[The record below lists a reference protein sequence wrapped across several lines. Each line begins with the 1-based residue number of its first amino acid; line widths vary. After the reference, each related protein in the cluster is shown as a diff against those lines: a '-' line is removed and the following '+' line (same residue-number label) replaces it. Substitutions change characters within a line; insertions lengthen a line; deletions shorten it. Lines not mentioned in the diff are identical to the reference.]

1 MEEIYGSPVEIK
13 VYAYEP
19 IDLPFKKCERFS
31 SYQIAVMFSFMVLM
45 AFLCWFLFGWVNLFR

>member
-19 IDLPFKKCERFS
+19 IDSPPFQKMKDS
-31 SYQIAVMFSFMVLM
+31 LHIKL
-45 AFLCWFLFGWVNLFR
+45 L